1 MVGVGGEI
9 PSAISIIQYLVLDFV
24 SFLLQNFKGGDMGP
38 FNLATCVIVATLSAT
53 IVAIEIRTGHPV
65 WALITVVAAVV
76 VANIYYG
83 RAERG

>member
-53 IVAIEIRTGHPV
+53 IVAIEIP
-65 WALITVVAAVV
+65 TVVAAVV